1 MIMKKK
7 KSLLLSTQ
15 PIYLNKPH
23 MSFLLTRSGKRRKS
37 QHSNSSSIKILIYY
51 LELGKAVC

>member
-7 KSLLLSTQ
+7 SFTVNTADLLKPHPSLLL
-15 PIYLNKPH
+15 I
-23 MSFLLTRSGKRRKS
+23 RSGKRRKS
-37 QHSNSSSIKILIYY
+37 QHSNSTSIKILIYY